1 MYLESLDNKALERVL
16 SKLGQDAA
24 KLGSL
29 KRLQKL
35 VETVAPTEDI
45 AGAMSPLY
53 VLYDLR
59 VAYSH
64 LGSEEG
70 QEEKLRFVRERLG
83 LASSANLFA
92 IYDTIVPALRGA
104 FVKLS
109 VVLK

>member
-1 MYLESLDNKALERVL
+1 M
-16 SKLGQDAA
+16 
-24 KLGSL
+24 GSL
-29 KRLQKL
+29 KRLQKV

-83 LASSANLFA
+83 LPTGADLFS
-92 IYDTIVPALRGA
+92 IYDTIVPALIGA
-104 FVKLS
+104 FARLS
-109 VVLK
+109 EVLK